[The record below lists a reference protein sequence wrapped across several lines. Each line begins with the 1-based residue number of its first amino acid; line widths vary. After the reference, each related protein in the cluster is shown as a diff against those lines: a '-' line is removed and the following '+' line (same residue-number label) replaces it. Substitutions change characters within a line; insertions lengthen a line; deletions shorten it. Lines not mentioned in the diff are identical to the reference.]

1 MNWEILLEGSELE
14 FLALSISSPCDVKH
28 CVSLLYRPPSAPV
41 SFFDKLFTILHE
53 LAPFRFA
60 SFVLIGDFNVDICN
74 SEHPYYYKLQS
85 IIETF
90 SLSQVVRS
98 PTHTNSNS
106 HASLIDLALVS
117 NKALLLDCS
126 VIPPLSNS
134 DHNGLELCFKWKHCE
149 KQICAAPR
157 IIWRYKDADY
167 IKACQMAE
175 ETDWDALLHEDDI
188 DRSA

>member
-1 MNWEILLEGSELE
+1 M
-14 FLALSISSPCDVKH
+14 SISSPCDVKH

-41 SFFDKLFTILHE
+41 SSFDKLFTILHE

-60 SFVLIGDFNVDICN
+60 SFVLIGDFNIDICN
-74 SEHPYYYKLQS
+74 SKHPYYYKLQS

-134 DHNGLELCFKWKHCE
+134 DHNCLEISFKWKHCE

-157 IIWRYKDADY
+157 IIWRTKML
-167 IKACQMAE
+167 I
-175 ETDWDALLHEDDI
+175 I
-188 DRSA
+188 